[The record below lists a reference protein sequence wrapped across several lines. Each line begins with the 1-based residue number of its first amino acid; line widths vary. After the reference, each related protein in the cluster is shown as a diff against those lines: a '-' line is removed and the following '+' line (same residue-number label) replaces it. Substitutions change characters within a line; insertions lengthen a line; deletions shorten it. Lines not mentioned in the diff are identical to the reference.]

1 MNNTKTAPA
10 AVLAD
15 PETKRPETI
24 SASAAPAAVLAD
36 PETSAPAEPSAPAVK
51 FTTRAMI
58 INGTRHKVRYHL
70 TDAGALEISGELE
83 NGKPFI
89 ITLPPDH
96 DHYPAA
102 RAAYDE
108 KAAKRAKYDAEP
120 RETLEKSFVGIE
132 MKGPGW
138 IIKMDG
144 SINRAT
150 VTFKRKPDPAT
161 RELVKAAGFYWSPVH
176 KQWSRGLTH
185 KAWRAAQELYSQ
197 LRSGKRPETISA

>member
-1 MNNTKTAPA
+1 MKNNKP
-10 AVLAD
+10 
-15 PETKRPETI
+15 
-24 SASAAPAAVLAD
+24 AAPAAVLAD
-36 PETSAPAEPSAPAVK
+36 PETERPEIISADNAPAAADPVPGQAEPVAAPAVR

-58 INGTRHKVRYHL
+58 MNGIRRKVRYSL
-70 TDAGALEISGELE
+70 TESGALEISGELE

-108 KAAKRAKYDAEP
+108 KAEKRAKYDAEP
-120 RETLEKSFVGIE
+120 HDAPDRSFVGIE

-138 IIKMDG
+138 TIKMDG

-150 VTFKRKPDPAT
+150 VTFKRKPDAAT
-161 RELVKAAGFYWSPVH
+161 RELVKAAGFYWSPKN
-176 KQWSRGLTH
+176 KQWTRGLTC
-185 KAWRAAQELYSQ
+185 KAWRAAQALYSQ
-197 LRSGKRPETISA
+197 LRSPAQRPETISA